1 MKDTL
6 THTVDTLVK
15 AAQNLHEYS
24 HEVAAGH
31 HGEELELSLH
41 ALSLEEIGMMEIG
54 LNILAP
60 ISVILLLSLWYGG
73 RNKILIRRKLLGI
86 LAGLVFVLG
95 FILYSIGF
103 YDGGTK
109 ESLLALFLRAALSSI
124 EMFASHS
131 DLIEVRHACHE
142 NVAYMIAFAAVHFTA
157 VSLSIEFIL
166 QTFLYKS
173 MVKRK
178 LKKKVKKAKKVFI
191 FWGISEVSTSLAKIV
206 NSSDRK
212 DDYLILFFKLKKDAH
227 KAHKE
232 GLMSFL
238 SASSITVDDI
248 EMAEKVNGLIFYS
261 NNEKNSSDYFEKH
274 LKNVFGKDKYYLAG
288 AEIEKVEEE
297 LERKFKENCND
308 EELNIAK
315 EKYRALLRENK
326 GSKFSIFILSEN
338 DGDNLVEL
346 ERLLRSKFVEN
357 HRLNIS
363 FYCQAHKDPETV
375 SFVREGKTNTEI
387 AYVDLIDT
395 SLLAV
400 QSLKIDQNQHPI
412 NFVDHNDEGIV
423 TSAFNSLLLGF
434 GSTAK
439 EALAYLYE
447 YGAFLGEDGQRSE
460 FHCTVI
466 DNDIERKKGTYLS
479 LRPALNDSNLL
490 SFENIE
496 IGTID
501 YWKKIDTIAD
511 TLNYVIIAMGD
522 DRLNISTAIDL
533 FNYCY
538 RKRNGKLDKFAI
550 YVRLH
555 KDSNLKFVKKIINYY
570 KVDDNEYI
578 RVFGTYESIFIGSTV
593 AKYHVKQRAEEF
605 YSDYET
611 IKSGDLSKNTWEERA
626 IKERAVAQNHICAY
640 NSLRRKEFQ
649 DFSKAYHIY
658 TKMKL
663 MGIVNDIEKV
673 KYYMDKGFKFETRG
687 TDINGKICYA
697 SGELFEN
704 PKLERLLTN
713 IAKLEHL
720 RWVSSH
726 EVMGYESS
734 DEMADE
740 ENEVTKKLARL
751 ASWEQL
757 VEQWEQSGRNPEL
770 EYRQYDYLVVNTS
783 IRLYY
788 NVLKYVQE
796 KQHRIMK
803 KGC

>member
-6 THTVDTLVK
+6 THAADTLAK
-15 AAQNLHEYS
+15 AAQKLHDYG
-24 HEVAAGH
+24 HEVATRTSH
-31 HGEELELSLH
+31 SEELDLSLQ
-41 ALSLEEIGMMEIG
+41 ALTKEDIGMMEIG

-60 ISVILLLSLWYGG
+60 ISIILLLSLWYGG
-73 RNKILIRRKLLGI
+73 RNRILIRRKLLGI
-86 LAGLVFVLG
+86 LAGLVFLLG

-109 ESLLALFLRAALSSI
+109 ESLLALFLRSALSSV

-142 NVAYMIAFAAVHFTA
+142 NVVYMISFAIVHFMA
-157 VSLSIEFIL
+157 VSLSLEFIL
-166 QTFLYKS
+166 QTFLYKG

-178 LKKKVKKAKKVFI
+178 LKKRVKKAKKVFI
-191 FWGISEVSTSLAKIV
+191 FWGVSEISTSLAKIV
-206 NSSDRK
+206 SSSERR

-227 KAHKE
+227 NSHKE
-232 GLMSFL
+232 GIMSFL
-238 SASSITVDDI
+238 SASSITVEDI
-248 EMAEKVNGLIFYS
+248 EMSEKVNGLVFYS
-261 NNEKNSSDYFEKH
+261 NNDKNSGDYFEKH
-274 LKNVFGKDKYYLAG
+274 LKNIFGKDKFYLAG
-288 AEIEKVEEE
+288 AELEKVEEE
-297 LERKFKENCND
+297 LECKFRENCSD

-338 DGDNLVEL
+338 EGDNLVEL
-346 ERLLRSKFVEN
+346 ERLLRSEFVEN

-363 FYCQAHKDPETV
+363 FYCQAHKDAKNV
-375 SFVREGKTNTEI
+375 SFVREGKSNTEI

-400 QSLKIDQNQHPI
+400 QSLKLDQNQHPV
-412 NFVDHNDEGIV
+412 NFVEHNDEGIV
-423 TSAFNSLLLGF
+423 TSAFNSLILGF
-434 GSTAK
+434 GDTAK

-447 YGAFLGEDGQRSE
+447 YGAFLGEDGKRSK
-460 FHCTVI
+460 FHCTII
-466 DNDIERKKGTYLS
+466 DNAIEKKKGTYLS
-479 LRPALNDSNLL
+479 LRPALKEGNLL
-490 SFENIE
+490 SFENLK
-496 IGTID
+496 IGTTE
-501 YWKKIDTIAD
+501 YWEKIETIAD
-511 TLNYVIIAMGD
+511 TLNYVVIAMGD
-522 DRLNISTAIDL
+522 DKLNIATAIDL

-555 KDSNLKFVKKIINYY
+555 KDSNLKFVEKIINYY

-626 IKERAVAQNHICAY
+626 IKERVIAQNHICAY

-649 DFSKAYHIY
+649 DFSKAFHIY

-663 MGIVNDIEKV
+663 MGMVNDIAKV
-673 KYYMDKGFKFETRG
+673 QEYMNKGFKFETNG
-687 TDINGKICYA
+687 TDVNGKICYA
-697 SGELFEN
+697 SGEKLED

-726 EVMGYESS
+726 EVMGYESCK
-734 DEMADE
+734 ELAAEE

-751 ASWEQL
+751 ASWEEL
-757 VEQWEQSGRNPEL
+757 IEQWEQSGRKPEL

-788 NVLKYVQE
+788 SVLKYIQD
-796 KQHRIMK
+796 KRK
-803 KGC
+803 KA

>member
-6 THTVDTLVK
+6 AHVADTLNAISQK
-15 AAQNLHEYS
+15 GHEI
-24 HEVAAGH
+24 ATGH
-31 HGEELELSLH
+31 HGEELELSLQ
-41 ALSLEEIGMMEIG
+41 ALSREDIGMMEIG

-73 RNKILIRRKLLGI
+73 RNRILIRRKLLGI
-86 LAGLVFVLG
+86 LAGFVFFLG

-109 ESLLALFLRAALSSI
+109 DSLLALFLRSALSSI

-142 NVAYMIAFAAVHFTA
+142 SVVYMISFTIVHFMA
-157 VSLSIEFIL
+157 VSLSLEFIL
-166 QTFLYKS
+166 QTFLYKG

-178 LKKKVKKAKKVFI
+178 LKKRVKKAKKVFI
-191 FWGISEVSTSLAKIV
+191 FWGVSEISTSLANIV
-206 NSSDRK
+206 SSSERK
-212 DDYLILFFKLKKDAH
+212 NDYLILFFKLKKDSH
-227 KAHKE
+227 NSHKE
-232 GLMSFL
+232 GIMSFL
-238 SASSITVDDI
+238 SASSITVEDI
-248 EMAEKVNGLIFYS
+248 EMSEKVNGLVFYT
-261 NNEKNSSDYFEKH
+261 NNDKNSSDYFEKH
-274 LKNVFGKDKYYLAG
+274 LKNIFGKDKYYLAG

-297 LERKFKENCND
+297 LERKFKENCSD
-308 EELNIAK
+308 DELNIAK

-326 GSKFSIFILSEN
+326 GSKFSIFILSEK
-338 DGDNLVEL
+338 DDDNLVEL
-346 ERLLRSKFVEN
+346 ERLLRSEFVEN

-363 FYCQAHKDPETV
+363 FYCQANKDAENV
-375 SFVREGKTNTEI
+375 SFVREGRSNTEI
-387 AYVDLIDT
+387 AYVDLVDT

-400 QSLKIDQNQHPI
+400 QSLKLDQNQHPI
-412 NFVDHNDEGIV
+412 NFVDYNDEGIV
-423 TSAFNSLLLGF
+423 TSAFNSLILGF
-434 GSTAK
+434 GDTSK

-447 YGAFLGEDGQRSE
+447 YGAFLGEDGKRSK

-466 DNDIERKKGTYLS
+466 DNNIERKKGTYLS
-479 LRPALNDSNLL
+479 LRPALKDSNLL
-490 SFENIE
+490 SFEDIK

-501 YWKKIDTIAD
+501 YWEKIETIAD

-522 DRLNISTAIDL
+522 DKLNISTAIDL

-538 RKRNGKLDKFAI
+538 RKREGKLDKFAI

-555 KDSNLKFVKKIINYY
+555 KDSNLKFVEKIINYY

-578 RVFGTYESIFIGSTV
+578 RVFGTYESIFIGSTI

-626 IKERAVAQNHICAY
+626 IKERALAHNHICAY

-663 MGIVNDIEKV
+663 MGIVNDIEKA
-673 KYYMDKGFKFETRG
+673 KDYMNKGFKFEIQG
-687 TDINGKICYA
+687 ADVNGKVCYA
-697 SGELFEN
+697 SGELLED

-734 DEMADE
+734 LEMTEE

-751 ASWEQL
+751 ASWDQL
-757 VEQWEQSGRNPEL
+757 IEQWEKSGRKPEL

-783 IRLYY
+783 IKLYY
-788 NVLKYVQE
+788 NVLKYIQE
-796 KQHRIMK
+796 KQK
-803 KGC
+803 KV